1 MKIDLN
7 QVLKDIDGT
16 VMGASEVVAVV
27 NEKNNFIVNNKGQ
40 KITTTIPSKK
50 EPTLKSTLISALL
63 SNVNHDNKDKEIEPT
78 EKAKRYALF
87 FKINNATDDKIE
99 LEASEVVHL
108 EELLWALEPTLIAG
122 QCKEMINKK

>member
-1 MKIDLN
+1 MKIDLS
-7 QVLKDIDGT
+7 QVLKDIDGK

-27 NEKNNFIVNNKGQ
+27 NEKSNFIVNNKGQ
-40 KITTTIPSKK
+40 KITTTIPSEK
-50 EPTLKSTLISALL
+50 EPTLKSTLISVLL

-122 QCKEMINKK
+122 QCREMINKK

>member
-1 MKIDLN
+1 MKTDLN

>member
-1 MKIDLN
+1 MKTDLN

-16 VMGASEVVAVV
+16 MMGASEIVAVV
-27 NEKNNFIVNNKGQ
+27 NEKGHFVINGQGQ
-40 KITTTIPSKK
+40 KITTTIASKK
-50 EPTLKSTLISALL
+50 EPTLKSTLISVLL
-63 SNVNHDNKDKEIEPT
+63 SNVDQGNKDKEIEPT

-87 FKINNATDDKIE
+87 FKINNATDNKIE